1 MENKRMELP
10 TTVKSFAGTESVWVF
25 KVGLDS
31 LINNISQIARALK
44 LASYGNSS
52 QGWLLGPFRCSFGCL
67 PNRRVFVLLD
77 ALMKMA
83 RVACIIGITEL
94 HFQNDMFGKPHI
106 VRWSRIQWVEVF
118 VNLRRLL
125 RVLLAQHYQHLVSLE
140 HVNIPLQMD
149 IVKRIS
155 CLKFDRKTETHLANC
170 LNKCKYL
177 LNTIPFNREKTQ
189 KAFYCYNSLLFCL
202 FKLQSFRLTINR
214 ISLILRCS
222 LPNCMQ
228 L

>member
-1 MENKRMELP
+1 MGRSFRELMQ
-10 TTVKSFAGTESVWVF
+10 T
-25 KVGLDS
+25 
-31 LINNISQIARALK
+31 
-44 LASYGNSS
+44 
-52 QGWLLGPFRCSFGCL
+52 
-67 PNRRVFVLLD
+67 
-77 ALMKMA
+77 
-83 RVACIIGITEL
+83 VACT
-94 HFQNDMFGKPHI
+94 
-106 VRWSRIQWVEVF
+106 
-118 VNLRRLL
+118 
-125 RVLLAQHYQHLVSLE
+125 VSPAFSTLGFFRAC
-140 HVNIPLQMD
+140 NIPLQME

>member
-1 MENKRMELP
+1 MELP

-25 KVGLDS
+25 KVGRDS

-67 PNRRVFVLLD
+67 PNHRVFVLLD

-83 RVACIIGITEL
+83 RVTYTIAITWIA
-94 HFQNDMFGKPHI
+94 FNDVFGKLHI

-125 RVLLAQHYQHLVSLE
+125 TCTVSPPFSTLGFLRACQHTTPSGHRKTDFLSP
-140 HVNIPLQMD
+140 NSIA
-149 IVKRIS
+149 
-155 CLKFDRKTETHLANC
+155 KTETHLANC
-170 LNKCKYL
+170 LNKC
-177 LNTIPFNREKTQ
+177 
-189 KAFYCYNSLLFCL
+189 
-202 FKLQSFRLTINR
+202 
-214 ISLILRCS
+214 
-222 LPNCMQ
+222 
-228 L
+228 

>member
-67 PNRRVFVLLD
+67 PNHRVFVLLD
-77 ALMKMA
+77 ALMNMA
-83 RVACIIGITEL
+83 RVTYTIAITWIA
-94 HFQNDMFGKPHI
+94 FNDVFGKLHI

-125 RVLLAQHYQHLVSLE
+125 RVLLAQHFQHLVSLE

-214 ISLILRCS
+214 IFLILRCS